1 MQKRSLFK
9 VLSAIAVLTV
19 VMLAAFGCGD
29 TGPKG
34 AVEDFMAAA
43 KDKNCEKMIDMIDLK
58 AAEDAGATI
67 NKDDLAKSCN
77 AESGLGDVVSYNI
90 TEENVDGDK
99 AEVKVEVTTKA
110 NEQETTE
117 SDTLKVNKRDGVWKI
132 SLL

>member
-9 VLSAIAVLTV
+9 VLSAVAVLTV

-34 AVEDFMAAA
+34 AVEDFMTAA